1 MGKITFYITLATSVI
16 LIVAGFCVPPTGV
29 IDGTVLSAV
38 GELIGFA
45 VIAQLPQLIKD
56 GKVIKTKV
64 GDSLEVTINDN
75 NEKTDE
81 DGDS

>member
-1 MGKITFYITLATSVI
+1 MVKITFYITLATSVL
-16 LIVAGFCVPPTGV
+16 LIVAGFIVPPTGV
-29 IDGTVLSAV
+29 VDGSVLSAV

-75 NEKTDE
+75 NENKDE